1 MLTIGLA
8 GSMCTGKS
16 FVLDIL
22 AKLGCFVSQ
31 ADLIA
36 RDLMF
41 AEGSI
46 LHPELIKLY
55 GAEISASNG
64 KIDMNKLR
72 LMIFNDE
79 IKRKQI
85 IDLVTPLE
93 KEERRKLASR
103 AAALA
108 VYSFFVY
115 ESAYLVESGEYRDF
129 DRLIV
134 TYTSGKEHIKRLM
147 ERGMPQSEAKL
158 FIKKQTPLKD
168 RLKVAH
174 FSIDTSG
181 TFDQTRS
188 KTLAVFDEL
197 KKL

>member
-1 MLTIGLA
+1 MMTIGLA

-16 FVLDIL
+16 VVLDIL
-22 AKLGCFVSQ
+22 AGLGCFVAQ

-46 LHPELIKLY
+46 LHPTLVELY
-55 GAEISASNG
+55 GADISTADG

-85 IDLVTPLE
+85 IELVTPLE
-93 KEERRKLASR
+93 REERRKLANR

-108 VYSFFVY
+108 AYPFFVY

-134 TYTSGKEHIKRLM
+134 TYTSRKEHIERLM
-147 ERGMPQSEAKL
+147 ERGMPQAEAKL
-158 FIKKQTPLKD
+158 FIKKQTPLEDK
-168 RLKVAH
+168 LNVAH

-181 TFDQTRS
+181 TFAKTRTS
-188 KTLAVFDEL
+188 ALAIFEEL